1 MLDDRK
7 AAILRAVVQEYI
19 ETAQPVGSHHV
30 TRAGGIQASSATVRN
45 EMAVLEREGY
55 LVQPHTSAGRIPT
68 DKGYR
73 FFVDSL
79 QGWDPGQL
87 NPAQR
92 AEVKTFFNDAH
103 GELEHMLSETS
114 LLLSRLTDHT
124 AVVIAP
130 PHEAATIRSVQ
141 VVALGGHTALVV
153 AVLSNG
159 SIEKATL
166 ELPLGVD
173 GGVVGESVV
182 VAASARLAGHL
193 IGRTVAEIGVASH
206 TGDASVDALSVL
218 AVAALVGGHDEEEGA
233 VFVGGASR
241 MATAFDA
248 VATVRQVLG
257 ILEEQFVVV
266 TLLRDLLDR
275 GLSVA
280 IGVDEHGLT
289 PLAECSVVVA
299 PVRGGGGEM
308 GTIGILGPTRMNYPQ
323 ALAAVAVVSQR
334 LGRRMEEG

>member
-7 AAILRAVVQEYI
+7 AAILRAVVEEYI
-19 ETAQPVGSHHV
+19 ETAQPVGSQHV
-30 TRAGGIQASSATVRN
+30 TRSSGVQASSATVRN

-79 QGWDPGQL
+79 HGWGAGQL

-92 AEVKTFFNDAH
+92 AEVKTFFTRAH

-114 LLLSRLTDHT
+114 QLLSRLTDHT

-141 VVALGGHTALVV
+141 VVGLGGRTALVV
-153 AVLSNG
+153 AVLSTG
-159 SIEKATL
+159 TVEKRTL
-166 ELPLGVD
+166 ELPLRDD
-173 GGVVGESVV
+173 GEPVGEAVV
-182 VAASARLAGHL
+182 TAASTRLSSHL
-193 IGRTVAEIGVASH
+193 IGRTVANLGKAPP
-206 TGDASVDALSVL
+206 TGDDMIDAVL
-218 AVAALVGGHDEEEGA
+218 GSAMQALAGGHGDEEGS

-266 TLLRDLLDR
+266 TLLKDLLDR
-275 GLSVA
+275 GLTVA
-280 IGVDEHGLT
+280 IGAEHGVT

-299 PVRGGGGEM
+299 PVRGGGGEQ

-334 LGRRMEEG
+334 LGRRIEEG

>member
-1 MLDDRK
+1 MLDERK
-7 AAILRAVVQEYI
+7 AAILRAVVEEYI
-19 ETAQPVGSHHV
+19 QTAQPVGSQHV
-30 TRAGGIQASSATVRN
+30 TRSGGIQASPATVRN
-45 EMAVLEREGY
+45 EMAVLERDGY

-79 QGWDPGQL
+79 QGWGAGQL

-92 AEVKTFFNDAH
+92 AEVKTFFTKAH

-114 LLLSRLTDHT
+114 QLLSRLTHHT

-130 PHEAATIRSVQ
+130 PHEAASIRSVQ
-141 VVALGGHTALVV
+141 VVTLGGRTALLV

-159 SIEKATL
+159 GVEKRTL
-166 ELPLGVD
+166 ELPVNHD
-173 GGVVGESVV
+173 GEPAGDGV
-182 VAASARLAGHL
+182 VAAASTRLASHL
-193 IGRTVAEIGVASH
+193 IGRTVADVGRVNP
-206 TGDASVDALSVL
+206 TGDEAVDALLHSAMSAL
-218 AVAALVGGHDEEEGA
+218 AGGHDEEEGS

-241 MATAFDA
+241 LAAAFDA

-275 GLSVA
+275 GLTVA
-280 IGVDEHGLT
+280 IGADEHGMT
-289 PLAECSVVVA
+289 PLAECSLVVA
-299 PVRGGGGEM
+299 PVRGGSGEV
-308 GTIGILGPTRMNYPQ
+308 GTIGVLGPTRMNYPQ

>member
-7 AAILRAVVQEYI
+7 AAILRAVVEEYI
-19 ETAQPVGSHHV
+19 QTAQPVGSQHV
-30 TRAGGIQASSATVRN
+30 TRSGGVHASPATVRN

-79 QGWDPGQL
+79 HGWGAGQL

-92 AEVKTFFNDAH
+92 AEVKTFFTKAH

-114 LLLSRLTDHT
+114 QLLSRLTHHT

-130 PHEAATIRSVQ
+130 PHEAASIRSVQ
-141 VVALGGHTALVV
+141 VVGLGGRTALLV

-159 SIEKATL
+159 SVEKRTL
-166 ELPLGVD
+166 ELPLSSEGEPVGDGVIA
-173 GGVVGESVV
+173 
-182 VAASARLAGHL
+182 AASNRLSGHL
-193 IGRTVAEIGVASH
+193 IGRTVADVGQAGP
-206 TGDASVDALSVL
+206 TGDETVDALIGSALRAL
-218 AVAALVGGHDEEEGA
+218 ASGHDEEEGS

-241 MATAFDA
+241 LAAAFDA

-275 GLSVA
+275 GLTVA
-280 IGVDEHGLT
+280 IGADEHGVT

-299 PVRGGGGEM
+299 PVRGGSGEV
-308 GTIGILGPTRMNYPQ
+308 GTIGVLGPTRMNYPQ

>member
-7 AAILRAVVQEYI
+7 AAILRAVVEEYI
-19 ETAQPVGSHHV
+19 QTAQPVGSQHV
-30 TRAGGIQASSATVRN
+30 TRSGVVKASSATVRN

-79 QGWDPGQL
+79 QGWGAGQL

-92 AEVKTFFNDAH
+92 AEVKTFFTRAH

-114 LLLSRLTDHT
+114 QLLSRLTHHT

-130 PHEAATIRSVQ
+130 PHEAATIRSIQIVG
-141 VVALGGHTALVV
+141 LGGRTALVV
-153 AVLSNG
+153 GVLSNG
-159 SIEKATL
+159 TVEKRTI
-166 ELPLGVD
+166 ELPVRDD
-173 GGVVGESVV
+173 GETVGEAV
-182 VAASARLAGHL
+182 VAAASTRLAGHA
-193 IGRTVAEIGVASH
+193 IGRTVTDLSEVGS
-206 TGDASVDALSVL
+206 TGDAAIDALVGSAVRAL
-218 AVAALVGGHDEEEGA
+218 AGGHDEEEGS

-241 MATAFDA
+241 LAAAFDA

-275 GLSVA
+275 GFTVA
-280 IGVDEHGLT
+280 IGADEHGVT

-299 PVRGGGGEM
+299 PVRGADGQA

>member
-7 AAILRAVVQEYI
+7 AAILRAVVEEYI
-19 ETAQPVGSHHV
+19 ETALPVGSQHV
-30 TRAGGIQASSATVRN
+30 TRAPGVQASSATVRN
-45 EMAVLEREGY
+45 EMSVLERDGY

-79 QGWDPGQL
+79 QGWGAGQL

-92 AEVKTFFNDAH
+92 AEVKTFFTRAH

-114 LLLSRLTDHT
+114 QLLSRLTDHT
-124 AVVIAP
+124 AVIVAP

-141 VVALGGHTALVV
+141 VVGLGGRTALVV

-159 SIEKATL
+159 SVEKRTL
-166 ELPLGVD
+166 ELPLRED
-173 GGVVGESVV
+173 GEPAGDAVIA
-182 VAASARLAGHL
+182 AASTRLAGHL
-193 IGRTVAEIGVASH
+193 IGRTVSDLGVASP
-206 TGDASVDALSVL
+206 TGEAAVDALLDAATRAL
-218 AVAALVGGHDEEEGA
+218 AGGHDEEEGS

-241 MATAFDA
+241 MAQAFDA

-275 GLSVA
+275 GLTVA
-280 IGVDEHGLT
+280 IGAEHGVM

-299 PVRGGGGEM
+299 PVRGGRGEA

>member
-7 AAILRAVVQEYI
+7 AAILRAVVEEYI
-19 ETAQPVGSHHV
+19 ATAQPVGSQHV
-30 TRAGGIQASSATVRN
+30 TRARGVQASSATVRN
-45 EMAVLEREGY
+45 EMSVLERDGY

-79 QGWDPGQL
+79 QGWGAGQL
-87 NPAQR
+87 HPSQR
-92 AEVKTFFNDAH
+92 AEVKSFFTRAH

-114 LLLSRLTDHT
+114 QLLSRLTDHT

-141 VVALGGHTALVV
+141 VVGLGGRTALVV

-159 SIEKATL
+159 SVEKRTL
-166 ELPLGVD
+166 ELPLRED
-173 GGVVGESVV
+173 GEPVGDAV
-182 VAASARLAGHL
+182 VAAASTRLVGHL
-193 IGRTVAEIGVASH
+193 TGRTVAALGTAPP
-206 TGDASVDALSVL
+206 TGDKAVDALVGAAML
-218 AVAALVGGHDEEEGA
+218 ALTGGHDEEEGS

-241 MATAFDA
+241 LATAFDA

-275 GLSVA
+275 GLTVA
-280 IGVDEHGLT
+280 IGAEHGVM

-299 PVRGGGGEM
+299 PVKGGHGEV

>member
-7 AAILRAVVQEYI
+7 AAILRAVVEEYI
-19 ETAQPVGSHHV
+19 ETAQPVGSQHV
-30 TRAGGIQASSATVRN
+30 TRARGVQASSATVRN
-45 EMAVLEREGY
+45 EMAVLERDGY

-79 QGWDPGQL
+79 HGWGTGQL
-87 NPAQR
+87 NPSQR
-92 AEVKTFFNDAH
+92 AEVKTFFTRAH

-114 LLLSRLTDHT
+114 QLLSRLTDHT

-141 VVALGGHTALVV
+141 VVGLGGRTALVV

-159 SIEKATL
+159 TVEKRTVD
-166 ELPLGVD
+166 LPLRE
-173 GGVVGESVV
+173 GGEPVGDAV
-182 VAASARLAGHL
+182 VAAASTRLSGHL
-193 IGRTVAEIGVASH
+193 IGRTVNHLGDVPP
-206 TGDASVDALSVL
+206 TGDETVDTLLGA
-218 AVAALVGGHDEEEGA
+218 AMHALVAGHDEEEGS

-241 MATAFDA
+241 LANAFDA

-266 TLLRDLLDR
+266 TLLKDLLDR
-275 GLSVA
+275 GLTVA
-280 IGVDEHGLT
+280 IGADEHGLT
-289 PLAECSVVVA
+289 PLAECSVIVA
-299 PVRGGGGEM
+299 PVRGGNGET
-308 GTIGILGPTRMNYPQ
+308 GTIGVLGPTRMNYPQ
-323 ALAAVAVVSQR
+323 ALAAVAVVGQR